1 MTNKDFIQFLGSA
14 NKDVLQYQFIRD
26 FSPNKYMVLLKFKNR
41 RSAFA
46 CYEKYNGRRFNM
58 MEPISH
64 AVYLESKLDTYSIPQ
79 ESFPYMEDTLSQDL
93 DRKERSLAELPT
105 CPVCLERM
113 DESTTGL
120 LAIQCRHTVQCD
132 CINKWGHGQCLVCK
146 YSQRPVL
153 TSTKQKQQQPQ
164 VLQQQ
169 VCSECYECQSTE
181 SLWICM
187 ICGHIGCGR
196 YQDAHA
202 YDHYV
207 ATDHLYTLEIETQRV
222 WDYLGDGYV
231 HRLIQNMADGAI
243 VELPPNE
250 IGNSSGHNRDEPTSK
265 PSVTNTK
272 NTQSPRQMNNNINQ
286 LEKLENIST
295 DYTFMLVSQL
305 DSQRI
310 YYEDQIEVL
319 YKQVSDIENEIKAVT
334 YRLDCTKEEQKKLK
348 TRSLNTKNLLVEN
361 MKEKERL
368 DKKIINT
375 KDKYIKTEKKLNEE
389 KALTKSLLKNNMA
402 LKNEAEE
409 KEKILEKLS
418 LQVKDLM
425 QVLEN

>member
-1 MTNKDFIQFLGSA
+1 MELLILTNRLSA
-14 NKDVLQYQFIRD
+14 LLPLFFCRD

-58 MEPISH
+58 MEPEISH
-64 AVYLESKLDTYSIPQ
+64 AVYLESNKIDTYSIPR

-93 DRKERSLAELPT
+93 DRTERSLAELPT

-113 DESTTGL
+113 DEITTGL

-132 CINKWGHGQCLVCK
+132 CINKWGHGKCLVCK

-164 VLQQQ
+164 DLQQQ

-250 IGNSSGHNRDEPTSK
+250 VGNSSGHNRDEPTSK
-265 PSVTNTK
+265 PSVTNIK
-272 NTQSPRQMNNNINQ
+272 NTQSPRQINSNVNQ
-286 LEKLENIST
+286 IEKLENIST

-310 YYEDQIEVL
+310 YYEDQMEVL
-319 YKQVSDIENEIKAVT
+319 SKQVSGIENEIQAVT
-334 YRLDCTKEEQKKLK
+334 CRLECTKEEQKKLK
-348 TRSLNTKNLLVEN
+348 TRSLNTESLLVEN
-361 MKEKERL
+361 MKEKEKL

-375 KDKYIKTEKKLNEE
+375 KDKYIKTDKKLNEE
-389 KALTKSLLKNNMA
+389 KAVTKETNDICIK
-402 LKNEAEE
+402 KT
-409 KEKILEKLS
+409 
-418 LQVKDLM
+418 
-425 QVLEN
+425 